1 MVRFQGEKNELEW
14 VCEQYHRTDS
24 LQQEAKHMNFNRPW
38 YDIHAYRLPTM
49 ITELQIETHNLGQIQ
64 KECSRVIMF

>member
-1 MVRFQGEKNELEW
+1 MIPRRKESTRMSMW
-14 VCEQYHRTDS
+14 TISPHSS

-49 ITELQIETHNLGQIQ
+49 VTELQIEAQNLGQIQ
-64 KECSRVIMF
+64 KESSRVTMF